1 MQSPNTV
8 RLAAACAA
16 GWWLPVHRQP
26 DPATTMSS
34 AMKPEMAIR
43 KMVAALTRYLFRI
56 FR

>member
-26 DPATTMSS
+26 DPAMTMSS
-34 AMKPEMAIR
+34 AMKHEMPMR
-43 KMVAALTRYLFRI
+43 KVVAAFTCYLDRI

>member
-8 RLAAACAA
+8 RLAAACPG

-26 DPATTMSS
+26 DPAMTMSS
-34 AMKPEMAIR
+34 PMKHEMAMR
-43 KMVAALTRYLFRI
+43 KTVAALTRYLDRI

>member
-26 DPATTMSS
+26 DPAMTMSS
-34 AMKPEMAIR
+34 TMKAVMPMR
-43 KMVAALTRYLFRI
+43 KVVAAFTRYLDRI

>member
-1 MQSPNTV
+1 MQSPSTV

-26 DPATTMSS
+26 DAATKMSS
-34 AMKPEMAIR
+34 TMKHEMAMR
-43 KMVAALTRYLFRI
+43 KSVAAFTRYRDRI

>member
-1 MQSPNTV
+1 MESPSTV

-26 DPATTMSS
+26 DAAMTMSS
-34 AMKPEMAIR
+34 AMKHEMAMR
-43 KMVAALTRYLFRI
+43 KMVAAVTRYLDRI